1 MARLKINI
9 DNTQPQIR
17 QYNIYQAIL
26 QVALKRECDIAHIRL
41 ELLRDAQLT
50 GAWLCMLERA
60 GIEKP
65 IKISAV
71 FAQSIEKYF
80 TAQLGYPW
88 RLEIR
93 PVVPAATRQVS
104 MAV

>member
-1 MARLKINI
+1 MARLKMTS
-9 DNTQPQIR
+9 DTRVQSR

-26 QVALKRECDIAHIRL
+26 QVALKRECDIAQIRQ
-41 ELLRDAQLT
+41 ELQLSAELT

-65 IKISAV
+65 INVSAA
-71 FAQSIEKYF
+71 FAQRIEKYF

-93 PVVPAATRQVS
+93 PIVPAATRQVS